1 LCIIVFLKVL
11 ADVLPLPMWNRVH
24 IRVGF
29 GQKNLGLNLTQCAS
43 NIWSTMSAYGGC
55 ACSIEVHAS
64 RSEVLDPIREVFSLK
79 LEPATKGRVIT
90 G

>member
-1 LCIIVFLKVL
+1 MC
-11 ADVLPLPMWNRVH
+11 
-24 IRVGF
+24 
-29 GQKNLGLNLTQCAS
+29 
-43 NIWSTMSAYGGC
+43 AYGGC